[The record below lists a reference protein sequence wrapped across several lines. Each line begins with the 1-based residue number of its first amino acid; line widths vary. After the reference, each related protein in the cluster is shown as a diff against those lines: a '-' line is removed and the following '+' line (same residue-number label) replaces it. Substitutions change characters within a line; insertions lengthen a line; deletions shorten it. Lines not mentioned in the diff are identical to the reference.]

1 MEANR
6 ILFKIFAKTHVE
18 LESFVPVFHRFIR
31 EQVLDELPIDVAD
44 YAHVHEGPGVV
55 LIGHAFDYYLDLR
68 GGRLGLVYLR
78 KRDAPPP
85 AERVKDA
92 ARRALRMARLL
103 EQAVEGL
110 SFKTDELWVSFPDR
124 LRAADTDENFA
135 LLKSEL
141 DALTTA
147 LVGAPAKVE
156 RDRSAGNLLAA
167 TLSLGDGARSVSDLL
182 AKLE

>member
-1 MEANR
+1 MDANR
-6 ILFKIFAKTHVE
+6 ILFKIFAKAQVE

-78 KRDAPPP
+78 KRDAPAP
-85 AERVKDA
+85 AERLKDA
-92 ARRALRMARLL
+92 ARRALRMARML
-103 EQAVEGL
+103 EPAVEGL
-110 SFKTDELWVSFPDR
+110 SFKTDEFWISLPDR

-135 LLKSEL
+135 ALKSEL
-141 DALTTA
+141 DALTST
-147 LVGAPAKVE
+147 LVGAPGKVE
-156 RDRSAGNLLAA
+156 RDRSAGNVLAA
-167 TLSLGDGARSVSDLL
+167 TVSLPGNTKSVAELL

>member
-6 ILFKIFAKTHVE
+6 ILFKIFTTKPVE

-78 KRDAPPP
+78 KRDAPAP
-85 AERVKDA
+85 AARLKDA

-103 EQAVEGL
+103 EPAIEGL
-110 SFKTDELWVSFPDR
+110 SFKTDEFWVSFPDR
-124 LRAADTDENFA
+124 LRAADSDENFA
-135 LLKSEL
+135 ALKGEL

-147 LVGAPAKVE
+147 LVGTPGKVE
-156 RDRSAGNLLAA
+156 RDRSAGNVLAA
-167 TLSLGDGARSVSDLL
+167 TVSLPGNTKSVAELL

>member
-6 ILFKIFAKTHVE
+6 ILFKIFTKTPVE

-78 KRDAPPP
+78 KRDAPAP
-85 AERVKDA
+85 AERLRDA

-103 EQAVEGL
+103 EPAIEGL
-110 SFKTDELWVSFPDR
+110 SFKTDEFWVSFPDR
-124 LRAADTDENFA
+124 LRAADSDENFA
-135 LLKSEL
+135 ALKGEL

-147 LVGAPAKVE
+147 LVGAPGQVE
-156 RDRSAGNLLAA
+156 RDRSAGNVLAA
-167 TLSLGDGARSVSDLL
+167 TVALPGNTKSVAELL

>member
-6 ILFKIFAKTHVE
+6 ILFKIFAKTQVE

-78 KRDAPPP
+78 KRDAPAP
-85 AERVKDA
+85 AERLSDA
-92 ARRALRMARLL
+92 ARRALRMARML
-103 EQAVEGL
+103 EQSIDGL
-110 SFKTDELWVSFPDR
+110 SFKTDEFWISFPDR

-135 LLKSEL
+135 ALKSEL
-141 DALTTA
+141 DALTTT
-147 LVGAPAKVE
+147 LVGTPGKVE
-156 RDRSAGNLLAA
+156 RDRDAGNLLAA
-167 TLSLGDGARSVSDLL
+167 TVSLPGNTKSVSELL

>member
-6 ILFKIFAKTHVE
+6 ILFKIFTKTHVE

-31 EQVLDELPIDVAD
+31 EQVFDELAIDVAD

-78 KRDAPPP
+78 KRDAPAPE
-85 AERVKDA
+85 ERVKDA
-92 ARRALRMARLL
+92 ARRALRMARML
-103 EQAVEGL
+103 EPAVEGL
-110 SFKTDELWVSFPDR
+110 SFKTDEFWVSFPDR
-124 LRAADTDENFA
+124 LRATDTDENFA
-135 LLKSEL
+135 ALQGEL
-141 DALTTA
+141 DALATT
-147 LVGAPAKVE
+147 LVGAPGKVE
-156 RDRSAGNLLAA
+156 RDRNAGNVLAA
-167 TLSLGDGARSVSDLL
+167 TVSLPGAAKSVADLL

>member
-85 AERVKDA
+85 AERLKDA
-92 ARRALRMARLL
+92 ARRALRMARML
-103 EQAVEGL
+103 EPAVEGL
-110 SFKTDELWVSFPDR
+110 AFKTDEFWISLPDR

-135 LLKSEL
+135 LLKSEI
-141 DALTTA
+141 DSLTT
-147 LVGAPAKVE
+147 LLGTPGKVE
-156 RDRSAGNLLAA
+156 RDRSAGNVLAA
-167 TLSLGDGARSVSDLL
+167 TVSLPDNQKSVAELL